1 MATHREFLVI
11 WFSLLVLVVGLGI
24 APQAD
29 RVTWFLESFPVMAAL
44 VLLALTRRIFPLT
57 RLAYRVIWL
66 FSLILL
72 VGGHYSY
79 AEMPLFDR
87 LQESFDLARNH
98 YDRVGHLLQGATI
111 AIVGRE
117 LLLRTSPLN
126 RGGWLFFLVCCTAL
140 AGSAFYELLE
150 WAEAMASGDKAVA
163 FLATQGDPWDTQ
175 WDMFLAL
182 AAAVAIQLAARRAQD
197 RQIRELDPTLLL
209 RK

>member
-1 MATHREFLVI
+1 MATRTEFLWLWV
-11 WFSLLVLVVGLGI
+11 SMLLLLALLGY
-24 APQAD
+24 APEAD
-29 RVTWFLESFPVMAAL
+29 RMTWFLENLPVM
-44 VLLALTRRIFPLT
+44 LALPVLAATRARFPLT
-57 RLAYRVIWL
+57 RTSYRTIWVFAL
-66 FSLILL
+66 VLM

-79 AEMPLFDR
+79 AGMPLFDW
-87 LQESFDLARNH
+87 LQESLDLARNH

-126 RGGWLFFLVCCTAL
+126 RGGWLFFLVCCAAL

-150 WAEAMASGDKAVA
+150 WAVAMASGDRAVA

-182 AAAVAIQLAARRAQD
+182 VAAVAIQLAARRAQD
-197 RQIRELDPTLLL
+197 RQLRELDPTLLL